1 MKNLLKSAILI
12 IAILGTI
19 NSLAA
24 NTNPVKDKVLS
35 TLINESNVTLSLSNV
50 KDSKAFN
57 NVTYNG
63 ITKVIKI
70 DSKENIAFVE
80 IKNEKGELEFLMPVG
95 AKILNIDLLD
105 FAKGNYTVN
114 IKMQAADNKII
125 QSSLV
130 KAF

>member
-1 MKNLLKSAILI
+1 MKNLLKSAFLI

-19 NSLAA
+19 NTLCASTYP
-24 NTNPVKDKVLS
+24 TNDVEIA
-35 TLINESNVTLSLSNV
+35 TLINENNVMFSLDNSD
-50 KDSKAFN
+50 DSEAFN

-63 ITKVIKI
+63 ITKIVKI

-80 IKNEKGELEFLMPVG
+80 IKNDKGELEFLMPVG

-105 FAKGNYTVN
+105 FNKGNYTIN
-114 IKMQAADNKII
+114 IKMQSADNKII
-125 QSSLV
+125 SSSLV

>member
-1 MKNLLKSAILI
+1 MKNLLKSAFLI

-19 NSLAA
+19 NSLCASTYPA
-24 NTNPVKDKVLS
+24 TEGEIA
-35 TLINESNVTLSLSNV
+35 TLINENNVMFSLDNSD
-50 KDSKAFN
+50 DSEAFN

-63 ITKVIKI
+63 ITKIVKI

-80 IKNEKGELEFLMPVG
+80 IKNDKGELEFLMPVG

-105 FAKGNYTVN
+105 FNKGNYTIN
-114 IKMQAADNKII
+114 IKMQSADNKII
-125 QSSLV
+125 SSSLV

>member
-1 MKNLLKSAILI
+1 MKNLVKSIILI
-12 IAILGTI
+12 VAILGTI
-19 NSLAA
+19 N
-24 NTNPVKDKVLS
+24 
-35 TLINESNVTLSLSNV
+35 TLSASTSPIFDIDEMTLVNENDVTFSLESSSDNA
-50 KDSKAFN
+50 AFN

-63 ITKVIKI
+63 VTKILKI

-80 IKNEKGELEFLMPVG
+80 IKNIKGELEFLMPVG

-114 IKMQAADNKII
+114 IKMQSADNKVIS
-125 QSSLV
+125 SSLV